1 MYVFLHTLRCQINEQ
16 GGKNASRET
25 CRKKQTKRQKKV
37 STNPTLLALFPPYI
51 IAYLAPESTYLQG
64 PDLCKVFKNSNVTR
78 KTFQYHCVK
87 MGWQPLETCQI
98 LSAEDMS
105 KKSNVW
111 KMIKFI
117 APYSFHFKC
126 QHPHCSRPSRFPG
139 WQAGLLKYG
148 P

>member
-1 MYVFLHTLRCQINEQ
+1 
-16 GGKNASRET
+16 
-25 CRKKQTKRQKKV
+25 
-37 STNPTLLALFPPYI
+37 
-51 IAYLAPESTYLQG
+51 
-64 PDLCKVFKNSNVTR
+64 
-78 KTFQYHCVK
+78 

-139 WQAGLLKYG
+139 WQAGLLKLQVNLFYSHLKNKHG
-148 P
+148 ERKKQIGLA